1 VVLGAPPTGLVVT
14 VAVHVDACPT
24 ATGSGEQLT
33 LVEVAGRTVTVSLP
47 PLPA

>member
-1 VVLGAPPTGLVVT
+1 VVT

-33 LVEVAGRTVTVSLP
+33 LVDVEGRTVTVSLP
-47 PLPA
+47 LLSAWVASPP